1 MSRLRTRLRTRL
13 RRVHR
18 DDRGQITPWTIVG
31 VVIVLVLAGLV
42 LDLGLGMSDKVRL
55 LDVAQGA
62 ARAGAREIDLATYRA
77 TGTVQLQPAQAA
89 AAARTFA
96 QQANVEGQVTAS
108 ASATTVTV
116 TITGIRQTQLLHIVG
131 ITGLAVSATATATP
145 LTGVTAPS

>member
-1 MSRLRTRLRTRL
+1 MNRLPTRLRQAR
-13 RRVHR
+13 H
-18 DDRGQITPWTIVG
+18 DDRGQITPWTIFG
-31 VVIVLVLAGLV
+31 VVLVLVLAGLV

-89 AAARTFA
+89 AAARSFA
-96 QQANVEGQVTAS
+96 QQAGVDGQVTAS
-108 ASATTVTV
+108 ATPTAVTV
-116 TITGIRQTQLLHIVG
+116 TISGTRQTQLLHLVG
-131 ITGLAVSATATATP
+131 ITALPVSATATANP